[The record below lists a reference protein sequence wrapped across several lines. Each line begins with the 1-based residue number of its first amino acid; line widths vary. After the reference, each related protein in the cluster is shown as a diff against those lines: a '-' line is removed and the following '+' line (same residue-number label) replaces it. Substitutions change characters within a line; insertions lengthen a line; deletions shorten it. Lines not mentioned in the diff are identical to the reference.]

1 MESTFQNLRSNTVG
15 DRPTIHPSAFID
27 PSAQIIGNVRIGPD
41 VFVGPNAVI
50 RADEPG
56 PNGKVQPVVIE
67 AETNVQDGVI
77 IHSMGGTS
85 VQIGPKVTLA
95 HGAIIHGPCVIG
107 KECFIAIRTVLYSV
121 TLEDAVWVG
130 IGSIIMRATIPSRTM
145 IPAGSVI
152 RSKDDVL
159 NYRITNIKEQKYK
172 KSVLGACAK
181 VRQGYLNL
189 PVNSTP

>member
-1 MESTFQNLRSNTVG
+1 MASAFQNLRSNTVG
-15 DRPTIHPSAFID
+15 DRPVIHPSTFID

-56 PNGKVQPVVIE
+56 SNGKVQPVVIE
-67 AETNVQDGVI
+67 AESNVQDGVI

-85 VQIGPKVTLA
+85 VRIGQKTSIA
-95 HGAIIHGPCVIG
+95 HGAVIHGPCVVE

-130 IGSIIMRATIPSRTM
+130 IGSIIMRATIPSHTM

-152 RSKDDVL
+152 RSKDDVR
-159 NYRITNIKEQKYK
+159 NYRIINTKEQKYK
-172 KSVLGACAK
+172 KSVLEACAK
-181 VRQGYLNL
+181 VRQGYLTL
-189 PVNSTP
+189 PVNSIP